1 MKNRSNCRFMRN
13 CGGIDYVRSGVVTW
27 AHTKLIILFIRL
39 LIFPT
44 ENTPTIN
51 LQKRICEV
59 FWVRK
64 DCKRK
69 EKEGKFLQFRWSFSG
84 VYHEY
89 TVTADDV
96 KRLLRS
102 SVKTQP
108 DLSCFVQ
115 LWFSSD
121 VKASSSFIFSVST
134 KNSR

>member
-1 MKNRSNCRFMRN
+1 MGCHMGSHK
-13 CGGIDYVRSGVVTW
+13 IDYII
-27 AHTKLIILFIRL
+27 HTIVNISKLRTHQQSIYKNAFVKSFEFVKIGKGR
-39 LIFPT
+39 
-44 ENTPTIN
+44 
-51 LQKRICEV
+51 
-59 FWVRK
+59 
-64 DCKRK
+64 KRK

-102 SVKTQP
+102 SVKIQP